1 MAMEALALAKKKDKA
16 HRAVIQYEPYQRDPV
31 KFGTDILG
39 EYFTDGIIEVMN
51 SVRDHSVT
59 IAKSA
64 NDVGKTHAAA
74 RIALWFYKC
83 FPGSQVYTT
92 AAPPL
97 DNLRRLLW
105 GEILTTVEKH
115 KDIFPFDRM
124 RSLHISMGARHF
136 ITGVAIPA
144 SGTSEEREA
153 KFSGKH
159 APFLLFIVDEGD
171 AVPEE
176 VYKGIESCMSGGMA
190 RLLVMF
196 NPRAQ
201 RGPVYDK
208 ERSGE
213 ANIVELSAFDHP
225 NVITGEDIIPGAVT
239 RETTVRRIH
248 QWTRTLA
255 ESEKP
260 DSDCFVIPDFLVGSI
275 APSQDGTNYAPL
287 EEGWRKI
294 IESSFSYMVMG
305 VYPVQSE
312 TQLINRVWIEDA
324 RKRYDKYLGEYGDI
338 PPEGIRPVMGMDI
351 AEFGSDSNAACL
363 RYGFYVPKLKLWS
376 GLDTAYTSQMGIQTY
391 VNNNVEMAFIDGTG
405 VGAGI
410 GPFMARDGRKDNV
423 RVVSIKASSKPMAF
437 IKSEYG
443 EFRILRDQLWWAVRE
458 WLRTDPN
465 AMLPPDPL
473 LVEELTIP
481 TYRISLTGNI
491 EIMNKDVMREL
502 LKRSPDRADA
512 LCLTF
517 VPVYRP
523 TFIRLTN
530 FKSSDAIV

>member
-1 MAMEALALAKKKDKA
+1 
-16 HRAVIQYEPYQRDPV
+16 
-31 KFGTDILG
+31 
-39 EYFTDGIIEVMN
+39 
-51 SVRDHSVT
+51 
-59 IAKSA
+59 
-64 NDVGKTHAAA
+64 
-74 RIALWFYKC
+74 
-83 FPGSQVYTT
+83 
-92 AAPPL
+92 
-97 DNLRRLLW
+97 
-105 GEILTTVEKH
+105 
-115 KDIFPFDRM
+115 
-124 RSLHISMGARHF
+124 
-136 ITGVAIPA
+136 
-144 SGTSEEREA
+144 
-153 KFSGKH
+153 
-159 APFLLFIVDEGD
+159 
-171 AVPEE
+171 
-176 VYKGIESCMSGGMA
+176 
-190 RLLVMF
+190 
-196 NPRAQ
+196 
-201 RGPVYDK
+201 
-208 ERSGE
+208 
-213 ANIVELSAFDHP
+213 
-225 NVITGEDIIPGAVT
+225 
-239 RETTVRRIH
+239 
-248 QWTRTLA
+248 
-255 ESEKP
+255 
-260 DSDCFVIPDFLVGSI
+260 
-275 APSQDGTNYAPL
+275 
-287 EEGWRKI
+287 
-294 IESSFSYMVMG
+294 
-305 VYPVQSE
+305 
-312 TQLINRVWIEDA
+312 
-324 RKRYDKYLGEYGDI
+324 
-338 PPEGIRPVMGMDI
+338 MGMDV

-376 GLDTAYTSQMGIQTY
+376 GLDTAYTSQMGLQTY